1 MKTKTA
7 RCSQVLWIAVTIGFG
22 LGILLAM
29 PQTAAAQ
36 GPWLVSPSPTPTNN
50 IYYNAGNVGIGT
62 NAPDQKLV
70 VSVNSASTLP
80 ASNGIIHLFGA
91 NGLQPAITI
100 DGFAAAPV
108 YLLRRAKNTAS
119 NPSAVQANDLIGVFC
134 VAGYGS
140 TAYQGTR

>member
-7 RCSQVLWIAVTIGFG
+7 RCSQVLWIALTIGFG

-70 VSVNSASTLP
+70 VSVNSATTLP
-80 ASNGIIHLFGA
+80 ASAGTIQIFGA
-91 NGLQPAITI
+91 NGVQPIAAI
-100 DGFAAAPV
+100 DGFAATPT
-108 YLLRRAKNTAS
+108 YLLR
-119 NPSAVQANDLIGVFC
+119 
-134 VAGYGS
+134 
-140 TAYQGTR
+140 